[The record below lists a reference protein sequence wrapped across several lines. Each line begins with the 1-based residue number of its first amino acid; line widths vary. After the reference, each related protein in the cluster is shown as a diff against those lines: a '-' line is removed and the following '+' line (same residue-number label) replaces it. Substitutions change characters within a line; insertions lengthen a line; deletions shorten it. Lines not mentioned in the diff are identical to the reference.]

1 MPLCGENRM
10 IDIYIYVKFVS
21 DKHWKE
27 RYGAQE
33 VDQTYFDNITLLSS
47 DWEITSCPKGNYY
60 IILFNSI
67 TRVTCRL
74 WSFFKPTVAN

>member
-10 IDIYIYVKFVS
+10 IEIYIYIYIYVKFVS

-33 VDQTYFDNITLLSS
+33 VDQTIL
-47 DWEITSCPKGNYY
+47 
-60 IILFNSI
+60 IILHYYLATERLLAVQRAII
-67 TRVTCRL
+67 T
-74 WSFFKPTVAN
+74 